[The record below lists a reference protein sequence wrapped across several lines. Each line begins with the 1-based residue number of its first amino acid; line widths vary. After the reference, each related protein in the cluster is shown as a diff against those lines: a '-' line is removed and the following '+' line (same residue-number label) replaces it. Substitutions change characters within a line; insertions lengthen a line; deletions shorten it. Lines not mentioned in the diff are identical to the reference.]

1 MTEFFFAEP
10 VLTRDALTVSQLN
23 RAVSGLLA
31 RGFPSVVVRGE
42 MGQFSRAASG
52 HWYFTLKDATAQV
65 RCVMFRARNALVD
78 FVPKEGDAVELRGN
92 VTVYEARGDYQLNV
106 EALTKAGLGKRYE
119 EFLRLKSALQAEGL
133 FDEAGKRAVPAVPRT
148 IGVITSLAAAALRDV
163 LTTLKRRAPY
173 ASVIVYPVPVQG
185 EGAGEQIAA
194 MLARASA
201 LAHADVLLLVR
212 GGGSIEDLW
221 AFNEAVVARAI
232 RACALPVICGVGHES
247 DITIADL
254 AADLRAPTP
263 TAAAEL
269 AAASAQDLLD
279 RVVRAYG
286 RIARQSAHQLA
297 QAAQRLDYARRA
309 LAAPRAVFKAQHQ
322 RVRDLSERLHG
333 ALHRRRREASEQL
346 RLGEA
351 ALDAAIQHRLAQTR
365 ARVDALTLA
374 LQHLDPHRVLARGY
388 SLTRDAQG
396 RVIRDAS
403 AIKVGQTLH
412 TVLAQGALTSVVQ
425 QVGPDESA
433 N

>member
-1 MTEFFFAEP
+1 
-10 VLTRDALTVSQLN
+10 
-23 RAVSGLLA
+23 
-31 RGFPSVVVRGE
+31 
-42 MGQFSRAASG
+42 
-52 HWYFTLKDATAQV
+52 
-65 RCVMFRARNALVD
+65 
-78 FVPKEGDAVELRGN
+78 
-92 VTVYEARGDYQLNV
+92 
-106 EALTKAGLGKRYE
+106 
-119 EFLRLKSALQAEGL
+119 
-133 FDEAGKRAVPAVPRT
+133 
-148 IGVITSLAAAALRDV
+148 
-163 LTTLKRRAPY
+163 
-173 ASVIVYPVPVQG
+173 
-185 EGAGEQIAA
+185 
-194 MLARASA
+194 
-201 LAHADVLLLVR
+201 
-212 GGGSIEDLW
+212 
-221 AFNEAVVARAI
+221 
-232 RACALPVICGVGHES
+232 
-247 DITIADL
+247 
-254 AADLRAPTP
+254 
-263 TAAAEL
+263 
-269 AAASAQDLLD
+269 
-279 RVVRAYG
+279 

-333 ALHRRRREASEQL
+333 ALHRRRREAAEQL

-351 ALDAAIQHRLAQTR
+351 ALDAAIQHRLAQAK